1 MRSISSETRQTSRAA
16 AGGAFQHRFEI
27 AARWDRCLGTRWRLP
42 DCNQLQVGLHGAT
55 APSQVLSS
63 TNTPRL
69 EAKMVSSRV
78 ISYPERTSP
87 TKIPIAEQEGHTHV
101 LVIHFK
107 ISLQSV
113 FCFLVFFFNHVPQI
127 SAPFPLCSEVP
138 SLCLCAGCMRIY
150 LIYLQKN
157 QIMPHADD
165 TVKRDV
171 SWPLD
176 YSLHA
181 LSAIP

>member
-1 MRSISSETRQTSRAA
+1 
-16 AGGAFQHRFEI
+16 
-27 AARWDRCLGTRWRLP
+27 
-42 DCNQLQVGLHGAT
+42 
-55 APSQVLSS
+55 
-63 TNTPRL
+63 
-69 EAKMVSSRV
+69 MVSSRV